1 MKSQWH
7 CIQQNIG
14 TWQGSFTQFSPEGEQ
29 LKDTPSVLTL
39 KESEPGK
46 KMQLTLERFPGKAS
60 RQNVSSAIDG
70 SPEMDGSPEITQ
82 REFSAPGP
90 APYVYFFE
98 SGAFSQG
105 SSQWA
110 AFGQFGAE
118 MSIKVGDRRVRFV
131 IMYEATSDG
140 TSTVKY
146 VTLIRET
153 LLIYDNQMGGTPF
166 GEPMLTIEQLMGD
179 WIGTAQVLHATMS
192 PMSEGESIWQLNDDL
207 KMTCQEQFDETVQT
221 LFGVQGTQEKKQI
234 ILKEDNEGLMY
245 QLMLLPNGA
254 YCLIP
259 QIILKNKAFRLE
271 VGWLPD
277 CSDQLPLTRSRL
289 IRYYDNR
296 GIWTDS
302 ALIEDQ
308 PKTQS

>member
-1 MKSQWH
+1 MKSQWY

-14 TWQGSFTQFSPEGEQ
+14 TWYGSFTQFSPEGEQ

-39 KESEPGK
+39 QESEPGK
-46 KMQLTLERFPGKAS
+46 KMQLTLARSPQG
-60 RQNVSSAIDG
+60 G
-70 SPEMDGSPEITQ
+70 STETTQ

-105 SSQWA
+105 PSQWA
-110 AFGQFGAE
+110 SFGQFGAE

-131 IMYEATSDG
+131 IMYDSTSDG

-153 LLIYDNQMGGTPF
+153 LLIHETQTGGTPF
-166 GEPMLTIEQLMGD
+166 GEPMLTMEQLMGE
-179 WIGTAQVLHATMS
+179 WTGTAEVLHATMS
-192 PMSEGESIWQLNDDL
+192 PMTEGGSHWQLNDGL
-207 KMTCQEQFDETVQT
+207 ALICKEQFDEIAQT
-221 LFGVQGTQEKKQI
+221 LYLVKSTQEKKQI
-234 ILKEDNEGLMY
+234 VLKEDEAGLTY

-259 QIILKNKAFRLE
+259 QVILKDKAFRLE
-271 VGWLPD
+271 VGWLPND
-277 CSDQLPLTRSRL
+277 GKRSGQLRSRL

-308 PKTQS
+308 IED

>member
-1 MKSQWH
+1 MKSQWY

-60 RQNVSSAIDG
+60 PQDG
-70 SPEMDGSPEITQ
+70 SSEMDGSPEITQ

-118 MSIKVGDRRVRFV
+118 MSIKVGDHRVRFV

-140 TSTVKY
+140 TSIVKY

-153 LLIYDNQMGGTPF
+153 LLIHDNQAGGTPF

-179 WIGTAQVLHATMS
+179 WIGTAEVLHATMS
-192 PMSEGESIWQLNDDL
+192 PMSASESHWHLNDEL
-207 KMTCQEQFDETVQT
+207 NLICKERFDETVQT
-221 LFGVQGTQEKKQI
+221 LSLCEGMPKEKQI
-234 ILKEDNEGLMY
+234 LLKEDNEGLLY

-296 GIWTDS
+296 GIWTES
-302 ALIEDQ
+302 ALVKDQ